1 MSHSAAAGFLDNVC
15 TDIIHYEDKKLV
27 HYPGNLSEFVK
38 ARCHSLQGFQGTAL
52 NRPVMWPLFHNCQ
65 RQDC

>member
-1 MSHSAAAGFLDNVC
+1 MVCCWGLQKLLSFAAAGFLDNVC

-38 ARCHSLQGFQGTAL
+38 AGCPTLQGSQVTL
-52 NRPVMWPLFHNCQ
+52 LIRPSYAA
-65 RQDC
+65 